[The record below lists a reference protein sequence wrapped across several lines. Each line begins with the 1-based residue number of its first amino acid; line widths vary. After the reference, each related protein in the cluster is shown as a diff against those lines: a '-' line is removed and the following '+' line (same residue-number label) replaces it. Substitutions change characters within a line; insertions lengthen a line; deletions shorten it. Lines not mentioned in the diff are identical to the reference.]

1 MNIPDWFPLGLT
13 GWISLQ
19 SKGLYSF
26 PQQHS
31 SKESILQCSAFFRV
45 QLSHPYINTGKTI
58 ALTRW
63 TFVGKVMSLLFNK
76 LSKLV
81 TVFLQRSKCLLFSWL
96 QSPSAVILEPKKIK
110 SLTVFIVSPSI
121 CWDVIGQYAKVL
133 VFLRLSF
140 NVEFHLVVYYR
151 S

>member
-19 SKGLYSF
+19 SKGLYSLL
-26 PQQHS
+26 QQHS

-63 TFVGKVMSLLFNK
+63 TFVDKVMSLLFNK
-76 LSKLV
+76 LSRLV

-110 SLTVFIVSPSI
+110 SLIVFIVSPSI
-121 CWDVIGQYAKVL
+121 CCDVIGQDAKVL

>member
-1 MNIPDWFPLGLT
+1 MDWLDLLAVQWT
-13 GWISLQ
+13 LKSLLQ
-19 SKGLYSF
+19 H
-26 PQQHS
+26 HS
-31 SKESILQCSAFFRV
+31 SKASILQCSAFFRV

-63 TFVGKVMSLLFNK
+63 TFVDKVMSLLFNK
-76 LSKLV
+76 LSRFV

-96 QSPSAVILEPKKIK
+96 QSPFAVILEPRKIK
-110 SLTVFIVSPSI
+110 SLIVFIVSPSI
-121 CWDVIGQYAKVL
+121 CCDVIGQDAKVL

>member
-19 SKGLYSF
+19 SKGLYSLL
-26 PQQHS
+26 QQHS

-63 TFVGKVMSLLFNK
+63 TFVDKVMSLLFNK
-76 LSKLV
+76 LSRFV

-96 QSPSAVILEPKKIK
+96 QSPFAVILEPRKIK
-110 SLTVFIVSPSI
+110 SLIVFIVSPSI
-121 CWDVIGQYAKVL
+121 CCDVIGQDAKVL